1 MDTRQLPAPW
11 VRETPL
17 AGDASTRR
25 YSRVWDSSG
34 ATAIL
39 VRYPEDVRGQIVR
52 DLETR
57 SFCERHGVRVPS
69 LLAHTAGSDW
79 AVVEDLGPA
88 DAELT
93 LIAAPAGG
101 RFDLMLR
108 TLVPLASLAS
118 MATSELP
125 AWNAPLDAARLRWE
139 LAGFEMWF
147 LRHRCGVRPP
157 AGVVEWLDGL
167 AAEIDLHPKR
177 ICHRD
182 FHLNNLFFLA
192 HGEVGV
198 IDFQDILVGPDT
210 YDIVSL
216 LNERATPDLLDARIR
231 KEVGSNWAE
240 ATSAEPG
247 WDLRAHRVRLQRALK
262 VLGTFARFEAS
273 GKTDYVGWMLGLAR
287 AVVPD
292 LEAGGA
298 PPALIDRLLDL

>member
-11 VRETPL
+11 VRESPL

-25 YSRVWDSSG
+25 YSRVWDPSG
-34 ATAIL
+34 ATAIM

-69 LLAHTAGSDW
+69 LLAHPEGSDW

-88 DAELT
+88 DAEHTLT
-93 LIAAPAGG
+93 ATPAGG
-101 RFDLMLR
+101 RLELMLR

-118 MATSELP
+118 LATSELP
-125 AWNAPLDAARLRWE
+125 GWNAPLDAVRLRWE
-139 LAGFEMWF
+139 LAGFELWF
-147 LRHRCGVRPP
+147 LRHRCGARPS
-157 AGVVEWLDGL
+157 AAVVDWLDGL
-167 AAEIDLHPKR
+167 ATEINLHPKR

-192 HGEVGV
+192 RGEVGV

-210 YDIVSL
+210 YDMVSL
-216 LNERATPDLLDARIR
+216 LNERATPDLLDPRVR
-231 KEVGSNWAE
+231 NEVGSRWAQSTF
-240 ATSAEPG
+240 ADPG
-247 WDLRAHRVRLQRALK
+247 WKFRAHRVRLQRALK
-262 VLGTFARFEAS
+262 VLGTFARFEAA
-273 GKTDYVGWMLGLAR
+273 GKTDYVPWMLGLAR
-287 AVVPD
+287 ELVPD
-292 LEAGGA
+292 LQAGGA